1 VVAPARRARFADVSG
16 GDWRKGS
23 ATRLALLFALLYG
36 GFGALSPFLPPLL
49 QARGLPPET
58 IGAVI
63 GAGVIARM
71 AVAPILGHAA
81 DARRAVCRALAAA
94 CACSAVTAALYAA
107 PLAGTALIALT
118 LAQAAAQAPTAPF
131 ADASAVSAAARENF
145 SYGRIR
151 GLGSA
156 AFILG
161 SLAGGALAAR
171 FGATAP
177 ALAQAALL
185 APAALAA
192 WRAPEPAARAPAE
205 QGAMR
210 WTELFALGDFRVV
223 VGIAALSLGSHAL
236 HDGFAM
242 IYWAQ
247 AGASPFVASV
257 LWSESVA
264 AEVLVFMAIGPA
276 LLRRLGERGAFALA
290 ISAAV
295 LRWSVMASTAAP
307 PAMALVEPLHG
318 LSFALLH
325 LTAMAVIG
333 RAVPA
338 ASAALAQSLYGALGV
353 GAATAALSLVS
364 GVLFGRYG
372 GTAFWAMAAMAGLA
386 LPLVFALSRPDGR
399 RVRGG
404 GSDR

>member
-1 VVAPARRARFADVSG
+1 MSG
-16 GDWRKGS
+16 GGWRKGS
-23 ATRLALLFALLYG
+23 AARLTLLFTLLYA

-63 GAGVIARM
+63 GAGVVARM

-81 DARRAVCRALAAA
+81 DARRAVCRALAGA
-94 CACSAVTAALYAA
+94 CACSAVAAALYAA
-107 PLAGTALIALT
+107 PLAGTALVALA

-185 APAALAA
+185 AAAALAA
-192 WRAPEPAARAPAE
+192 LYAPEPAARAAAPN
-205 QGAMR
+205 GPGTAMR

-223 VGIAALSLGSHAL
+223 VGIAALALGSHAL

-242 IYWAQ
+242 IYWTQ

-264 AEVLVFMAIGPA
+264 AEVLVFLAVGPA

-290 ISAAV
+290 IGAAV

-307 PAMALVEPLHG
+307 SAMALVEPLHG

-372 GTAFWAMAAMAGLA
+372 GAAFWAMAAMAGLA
-386 LPLVFALSRPDGR
+386 LPLVFALSQPDGR

>member
-1 VVAPARRARFADVSG
+1 MSG
-16 GDWRKGS
+16 RGWRKGS
-23 ATRLALLFALLYG
+23 AARLTLLFTLLYG

-63 GAGVIARM
+63 GAGVVARM

-81 DARRAVCRALAAA
+81 DARRAVCRALAGA
-94 CACSAVTAALYAA
+94 CACSAVAAALYAA
-107 PLAGTALIALT
+107 PLAGTALVALA

-145 SYGRIR
+145 SYGHIR

-185 APAALAA
+185 AAAALAA
-192 WRAPEPAARAPAE
+192 LYAPEPAARAPAE
-205 QGAMR
+205 QGTMR

-223 VGIAALSLGSHAL
+223 VGIAALALGSHAL

-242 IYWAQ
+242 IYWTQ

-276 LLRRLGERGAFALA
+276 LLRRFGERGAFALA
-290 ISAAV
+290 IGAAV

-307 PAMALVEPLHG
+307 SAMALVEPLHG

-325 LTAMAVIG
+325 LTAMGVIG

-372 GTAFWAMAAMAGLA
+372 GAAFWAMAAMAGLA
-386 LPLVFALSRPDGR
+386 LPLVFALSQPDGR

-404 GSDR
+404 ESDR